1 MYSHKKKNRRITV
14 AFHYLSDA
22 ESMAELIG
30 RIKEEDRP
38 AFDEFGHTRIEAVFD
53 NRLLIIYKPRGLD
66 GKTHKAPE
74 ILTTVKVRNYECSSA
89 EGSSIEIEDLRTG
102 ERQVITHVPARVF
115 NYDVF
120 MSVPPALRLRWDV
133 REEDNGRMV
142 RSLSYAVLIKSKN
155 RSDWYSFG
163 VTYAETPNRFREL
176 FPGVDPKL
184 NYY

>member
-1 MYSHKKKNRRITV
+1 M

-22 ESMAELIG
+22 ENMAELIS
-30 RIKEEDRP
+30 RIGEDDRP

-53 NRLLIIYKPRGLD
+53 NRLLIVYKPQGLD
-66 GKTHKAPE
+66 GKSHKAPQ
-74 ILTTVKVRNYECSSA
+74 ILTTIKVRNFMGSSSA
-89 EGSSIEIEDLRTG
+89 GSSVEIEDLKTG

-115 NYDVF
+115 DYDLF

-133 REEDNGRMV
+133 RTEDNGRMV